1 MHLRTDHGS
10 PLRHGRPH
18 RGPSLAPERHRRF
31 QSVLVAGI
39 YPWNDPRWRFRLYG
53 TPCPYFYYRP
63 AGGCELVPETIG
75 SKLRWRRVFHSR

>member
-10 PLRHGRPH
+10 PLRHGH
-18 RGPSLAPERHRRF
+18 RGVSLARERHRRF
-31 QSVLVAGI
+31 QSVLIAGI

-63 AGGCELVPETIG
+63 AGCELVSEMVG
-75 SKLRWRRVFHSR
+75 SKLRWRRAFHSR